1 MPIHSM
7 TGYGEQR
14 VQNADWELTARL
26 KTLNHR
32 YLDVRVS
39 GLESYSSLELQ
50 VRDLVQQAFARGRAD
65 LDVELR
71 RARRVPTLQFD
82 AELAAAY
89 MHELRALRES
99 LGLSEGPSLE
109 YVLGMEGVT
118 QREVVEE
125 EGLWPLLQEALQGVI
140 RQVRVM
146 RTEEGAR
153 LEGEFRGFVARW
165 KALTAEVA
173 ERAPRV
179 TETTRQRLRERIE
192 SLNGGVALDE
202 ARLEEEVIYYAERSD
217 ISEEL
222 ARLKSHFEAVQS
234 ALDGEEPAGKVLDFL
249 AQEVG
254 REVNTIGAKAK
265 DAGVSH
271 DVVEMKSLL
280 EKFREQVRNIE

>member
-1 MPIHSM
+1 VSIHSM

-14 VQNADWELTARL
+14 AQNADWELTVRL

-39 GLESYSSLELQ
+39 GLETYSTLELQ
-50 VRDLVQQAFARGRAD
+50 VRELLQQAFSRGRAD

-71 RARRVPTLQFD
+71 RARQRPTLQFD
-82 AELAAAY
+82 AELAGQY
-89 MHELRALRES
+89 MDELRALCES

-118 QREVVEE
+118 QRELVEE
-125 EGLWPLLQEALQGVI
+125 EGLWPLLQEALGGVV
-140 RQVRVM
+140 RQVKTM
-146 RTEEGAR
+146 RAEEGAR

-165 KALTAEVA
+165 QILTAGVA
-173 ERAPRV
+173 ERAPLV
-179 TETTRQRLRERIE
+179 TETARQRLRERVE
-192 SLNGGVALDE
+192 ALNGGVALDE

-222 ARLKSHFEAVQS
+222 ARLKSHFEAVER

-249 AQEVG
+249 AQEIG